1 MESERHQWEQQMREP
16 WGQNLQ
22 PAEAP
27 DTNDNATYKKQAL
40 LENRPAMSQIKS
52 HSADRVT

>member
-1 MESERHQWEQQMREP
+1 MESERYQWEQQTREP

-27 DTNDNATYKKQAL
+27 DTNDNATYKKPGFAREQT
-40 LENRPAMSQIKS
+40 SHVTDKKS
-52 HSADRVT
+52 LRW